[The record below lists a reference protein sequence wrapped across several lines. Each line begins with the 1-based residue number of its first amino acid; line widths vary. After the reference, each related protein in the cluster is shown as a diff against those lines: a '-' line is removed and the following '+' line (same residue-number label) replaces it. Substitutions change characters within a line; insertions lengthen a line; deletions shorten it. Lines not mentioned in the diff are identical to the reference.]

1 MANFVLPYEPD
12 DVRHID
18 EEKRRREI
26 KDWLKQRRY
35 ELNVDSLRSSRR
47 YMTVGDKVAGI
58 VRHRGYGNAKDANR
72 LSFCKEERAGPK
84 RRHAAEGRPS
94 LTKRS
99 VTRKKRPA
107 IKKKE
112 RKVDEARR
120 RLMRAETALAAEEL
134 PDLTRNR

>member
-1 MANFVLPYEPD
+1 
-12 DVRHID
+12 
-18 EEKRRREI
+18 
-26 KDWLKQRRY
+26 
-35 ELNVDSLRSSRR
+35 
-47 YMTVGDKVAGI
+47 MTVGDRVAGI
-58 VRHRGYGNAKDANR
+58 VRHRGYGNAKEANR
-72 LSFCKEERAGPK
+72 LSFWEEERAENAFDSKKPHRNRRAQAGPK

>member
-1 MANFVLPYEPD
+1 
-12 DVRHID
+12 
-18 EEKRRREI
+18 
-26 KDWLKQRRY
+26 
-35 ELNVDSLRSSRR
+35 
-47 YMTVGDKVAGI
+47 MTVGDKVAGI
-58 VRHRGYGNAKDANR
+58 VRHRGYGNAKEANR
-72 LSFCKEERAGPK
+72 LSFWEESARKTRSTPKKPDRNRRAQAGPK

-112 RKVDEARR
+112 QKVDEARR

>member
-1 MANFVLPYEPD
+1 
-12 DVRHID
+12 
-18 EEKRRREI
+18 
-26 KDWLKQRRY
+26 
-35 ELNVDSLRSSRR
+35 
-47 YMTVGDKVAGI
+47 MTVGDKVAGI
-58 VRHRGYGNAKDANR
+58 VRHRGYGNAKEANR
-72 LSFCKEERAGPK
+72 LSFWKEERAENSFMPINRTATGGLRGPK

-99 VTRKKRPA
+99 VVRKKRPA

>member
-1 MANFVLPYEPD
+1 
-12 DVRHID
+12 
-18 EEKRRREI
+18 
-26 KDWLKQRRY
+26 
-35 ELNVDSLRSSRR
+35 
-47 YMTVGDKVAGI
+47 MTVGDNVAGI
-58 VRHRGYGNAKDANR
+58 VRHRGYGNAKEANR

-120 RLMRAETALAAEEL
+120 RLMRAETALAAEES